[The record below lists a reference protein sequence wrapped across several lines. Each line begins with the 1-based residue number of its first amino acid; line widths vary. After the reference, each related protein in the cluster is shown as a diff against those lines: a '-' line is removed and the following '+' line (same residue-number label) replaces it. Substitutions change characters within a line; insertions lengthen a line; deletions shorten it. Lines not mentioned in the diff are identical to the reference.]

1 MSRREYNSLILRSM
15 ICWLG
20 LAQSTFSVVA
30 FAQAP
35 APPMSLDKVS
45 PAKPTRLRDDPLLQQ
60 KVTLEATDRPLGEVL
75 KDLSPTLKV
84 DLTASSPVADQRVT
98 LHLTD
103 QPLHLLMNRLPQLLS
118 HLPGKPHGYYW
129 EKLDRPAKARPA
141 FNLWRDLR
149 SMQDEEYERDY
160 PRREAGVLLRDL
172 RNLSRLTYQ
181 ERMQY
186 KGDYP
191 YIRFPG
197 ISPTEDKPEGKAL
210 KGLSDEQ
217 IEALLSGEKIPLDP
231 IVFAKEIAAFKQKQ
245 RADSLRVYAEVISA
259 GYPPPEP
266 PDVPPALSVERMD
279 KDGTYPDQATEY
291 EVKLEGVNNYGNV
304 LEVYDTN
311 QSRNPNRASPPLP
324 LAGDGAAPVI
334 DLTPLLTDKAVTPAQ
349 RKDVGFTLQ
358 ALAKA
363 AHVTLYQED
372 FLSRGATWGSESP
385 GLATLKGTLPQLVT
399 AICAEW
405 DYHAEKV
412 GDDYVFW
419 SRTWAQD
426 RANDVPDRLIAKW
439 RARLRKQGTLTLE
452 DNAEIAAT
460 LTWPQV
466 KLTLDAALPGTG
478 PWASVKTYKTLR
490 LIGLLPPPEREAAF
504 SSDGLAVTDLSPWA
518 QQAFASDFRQAFAK
532 IPGDQLDR
540 ARLTFQ
546 MDRAGSPDMPTEV
559 VIMSVSADGHP
570 LFGTR
575 LAIDLPPPPPVQPTI
590 PKLLL

>member
-1 MSRREYNSLILRSM
+1 M
-15 ICWLG
+15 IRWPMCPRTFALPMMVLLLSTG
-20 LAQSTFSVVA
+20 HAAAVSPSAPTQTALPPKSTF
-30 FAQAP
+30 
-35 APPMSLDKVS
+35 
-45 PAKPTRLRDDPLLQQ
+45 LRDDPLLQQ

-75 KDLSPTLKV
+75 KALSPALKV
-84 DLTASSPVADQRVT
+84 DLTASSQIANQRVT
-98 LHLTD
+98 LHLSD

-118 HLPGKPHGYYW
+118 HLPEKPHGYYW
-129 EKLDRPAKARPA
+129 EKLDRPANARPA

-149 SMQDEEYERDY
+149 SVQDEEYERDY
-160 PRREAGVLLRDL
+160 PRREAGILLRDL

-191 YIRFPG
+191 YTRFPG

-217 IEALLSGEKIPLDP
+217 IEALLGGEKIPLDP
-231 IVFAKEIAAFKQKQ
+231 AVFAKEIAAFKQKQ
-245 RADSLRVYAEVISA
+245 RADSGRIYAEAISA

-266 PDVPPALSVERMD
+266 PDIPPALSVERMD

-291 EVKLEGVNNYGNV
+291 EVKLEGVNDYGNV

-311 QSRNPNRASPPLP
+311 QSRDPNRASLP
-324 LAGDGAAPVI
+324 LAGNGAASVI

-358 ALAKA
+358 VLAKA

-372 FLSRGATWGSESP
+372 FLSRGATWGSESL
-385 GLATLKGTLPQLVT
+385 GLAMLKGTLPQIV
-399 AICAEW
+399 AAVCAEW

-419 SRTWAQD
+419 SRTWVLD

-439 RARLRKQGTLTLE
+439 RARLRKQGALTLE

-466 KLTLDAALPGTG
+466 KLTLDVALPGTG
-478 PWASVKTYKTLR
+478 PWYSVKAYKVSR
-490 LIGLLPPPEREAAF
+490 LIGLLPPLEREAAF
-504 SSDGLAVTDLSPWA
+504 SADGLALTDLSPWV
-518 QQAFASDFRQAFAK
+518 QQAFAADFRQDFAK
-532 IPGDQLDR
+532 IPADQLNQ
-540 ARLTFQ
+540 AVLTFQ
-546 MDRAGSPDMPTEV
+546 TDRAGSSDAPTEV
-559 VIMSVSADGHP
+559 VRMNVSAGGRS
-570 LFGTR
+570 LFGTSI
-575 LAIDLPPPPPVQPTI
+575 AIDLPTPPPAQPPL
-590 PKLLL
+590 PKPQL